1 MNIFKQSI
9 DIGKVIAKRVNGF
22 PVYSGMPK
30 KKPAR
35 WAVCPDFRVR
45 PPKTVDNEA
54 ANKDY
59 SFSVLIF
66 SRDREEC
73 LGMLDHMIDCGR
85 EEIEFGDKRFWLH
98 AVKQSVRHRGN
109 FQAELKYIFRVRQVP
124 EEIL

>member
-1 MNIFKQSI
+1 MSIFKRGVN
-9 DIGKVIAKRVNGF
+9 IGKAIAGRVKGF
-22 PVYSGMPK
+22 PVHNGDPK

-35 WAVCPDFRVR
+35 WVVCPDFRVR

-66 SRDREEC
+66 SRDRDEC
-73 LGMLDHMIDCGR
+73 LRMLDHMIRCGQ
-85 EEIEFGDKRFWLH
+85 EEIEAGNKRFWLH